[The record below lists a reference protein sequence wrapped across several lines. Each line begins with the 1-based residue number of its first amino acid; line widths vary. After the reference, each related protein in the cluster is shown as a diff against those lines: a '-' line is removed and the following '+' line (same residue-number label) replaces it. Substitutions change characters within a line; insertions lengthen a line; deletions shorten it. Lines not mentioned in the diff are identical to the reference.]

1 MDNDKKNSLMGKARK
16 AFNTAVLVGA
26 TLIAGLSPLAAQAQT
41 TYGQQGV
48 QVTQTQQY
56 DQQYQQQKPW
66 ANDPVYRQQVENIER
81 QSELRMRTYIAQERQ
96 REAQV
101 NQRHMQTVQRQIQQG
116 ERNARGGW
124 NVGEVL
130 TTVGNAGAAGQQHQ
144 SQIAILRNQLQ
155 QRALNEQQLVQRQV
169 DAIDAKYAR
178 MPEYKVVQAAPVVQR
193 AVTTQ
198 QSQAEIYKSPEEM
211 RAQMIKDY
219 QNAVIAAAKAGKPAP
234 NPERFH
240 LDKDDP
246 AIKIPT
252 GPAQR

>member
-56 DQQYQQQKPW
+56 DQQVQQQKPW
-66 ANDPVYRQQVENIER
+66 ANDPEYRQQIENIER

-116 ERNARGGW
+116 QRNARDGW

-144 SQIAILRNQLQ
+144 SQIIVLRNQLQ
-155 QRALNEQQLVQRQV
+155 QRALNEQMMVQRQI
-169 DAIDAKYAR
+169 DAVDAKYQR
-178 MPEYKVVQAAPVVQR
+178 MPQYKQVAAPVVQR
-193 AVTTQ
+193 AVTTR
-198 QSQAEIYKSPEEM
+198 QSQDEIYKSPEEM

-252 GPAQR
+252 GPSQR

>member
-1 MDNDKKNSLMGKARK
+1 MDNDKKNSLQGKLRK

-41 TYGQQGV
+41 YGGQQGV

-56 DQQYQQQKPW
+56 EQQKPW
-66 ANDPVYRQQVENIER
+66 ANDPQYRQAVYNIEA

-96 REAQV
+96 REAQL
-101 NQRHMQTVQRQIQQG
+101 NQRNSQNIQRQIQQG
-116 ERNARGGW
+116 QRNARGGW

-130 TTVGNAGAAGQQHQ
+130 TSVSNAGAA
-144 SQIAILRNQLQ
+144 SQAYNSQLTVLRTQLQ
-155 QRALNEQQLVQRQV
+155 QRALIEQQGVQNRIEAL
-169 DAIDAKYAR
+169 DRTYAR
-178 MPEYKVVQAAPVVQR
+178 KYPQYNAVQAAPVAQR
-193 AVTTQ
+193 AATTQ
-198 QSQAEIYKSPEEM
+198 QSQDEIYKSPEEM

-219 QNAVIAAAKAGKPAP
+219 QTAVIAAAKAGKPAP
-234 NPERFH
+234 TPERFH

-252 GPAQR
+252 GPQR